1 MSEAVPDPP
10 FDPLFA
16 AAIAQFNSGDYYA
29 CHDTLEAIWNDA
41 WQSDRAFYQGILQ
54 IAVGLYHL
62 QNQNWHG
69 ATILLGEGTSRLPAY
84 LPEYQSIDV
93 ENLLEDSLQ
102 ILRTVQ
108 INGKEGIVEILKQ
121 IKEGDLRI
129 PKIIEY
135 DCGDALRRPSSE

>member
-1 MSEAVPDPP
+1 MTTFE
-10 FDPLFA
+10 

-62 QNQNWHG
+62 KNQNWHG
-69 ATILLGEGTSRLPAY
+69 AAILLGEGTSRLPSY
-84 LPEYQSIDV
+84 LPDYQSIDV
-93 ENLLEDSLQ
+93 ETLLEDSLL

-108 INGKEGIVEILKQ
+108 VGGKEGIENLLRSL
-121 IKEGDLRI
+121 ENGDLKI
-129 PKIIEY
+129 PKIY
-135 DCGDALRRPSSE
+135 ML

>member
-1 MSEAVPDPP
+1 MFDPTGEN
-10 FDPLFA
+10 PLFA
-16 AAIAQFNSGDYYA
+16 EAIAQFNHGDYYT

-62 QNQNWHG
+62 RNQNWHG

-93 ENLLEDSLQ
+93 ETLLTESLQ

-108 INGKEGIVEILKQ
+108 LSGKEGIVDVLKQ
-121 IKEGDLRI
+121 LDQGDLPI
-129 PKIIEY
+129 PQLYKITNS
-135 DCGDALRRPSSE
+135 DND